1 MADPAPADPAVPN
14 RWTTERYLRL
24 VDEGVLG
31 PDDKV
36 ELPEG
41 VIVAMAPSD
50 VGHDGTLGLV
60 SHALFRAVADR
71 ATVRVQLSFV
81 AGPHSLPEPDVT
93 VVPGSARDYART
105 RPTSALL
112 VVEVSD
118 TSLKQDRLT
127 KAAIYAAAHVPEYWI
142 VNLRD
147 DRVEIRREP
156 DAEQRRYRR
165 LTVARRGEAITM
177 AALPAVSVAADD
189 LLPPPAR

>member
-1 MADPAPADPAVPN
+1 MADPAPADPAVPD

-36 ELPEG
+36 ELLEG
-41 VIVAMAPSD
+41 VIVSMAPSN
-50 VGHDGTLGLV
+50 VPHDGTLGLV

-93 VVPGSARDYART
+93 VVPGSPRDYARS

-112 VVEVSD
+112 IVEVSD

-127 KAAIYAAAHVPEYWI
+127 KAPIYAAAHVPEYWI

-147 DRVEIRREP
+147 DCVEIRCEP
-156 DAEQRRYRR
+156 DARQRRYRR
-165 LTVARRGEAITM
+165 VTVARRGETIAM
-177 AALPAVSVAADD
+177 AALPGVGVAVDD